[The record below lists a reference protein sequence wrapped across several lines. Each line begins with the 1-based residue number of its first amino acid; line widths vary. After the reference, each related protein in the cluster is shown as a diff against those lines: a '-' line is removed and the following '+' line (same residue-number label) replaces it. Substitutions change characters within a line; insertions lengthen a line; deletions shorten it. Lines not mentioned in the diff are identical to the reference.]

1 MVARSRQRGIFPLS
15 LHQTGQDRSE
25 GLQAV
30 RSSSFP
36 PHIALRMAYP
46 YYAWPRASRLS
57 DTIAQIIYW
66 QVIFGVFNLLNFLCK
81 FVPIGTVPL
90 RLLFGC
96 AIVLRCR
103 QLTCLHTTR
112 SWAALLLHLPV
123 LAQRRLLF
131 RLQVGQSGIP
141 PGSILPP
148 PINRCLRDRLSPSGI
163 LPIRRNGACTRRS
176 AIAKRAGSTSSVSV
190 RPRPLWAPLGYG

>member
-1 MVARSRQRGIFPLS
+1 MGGSDLRPVRGAEHAMVARSRQRGIFPLS

-36 PHIALRMAYP
+36 SHIALRMATYS
-46 YYAWPRASRLS
+46 YDAWPRASRLS

-96 AIVLRCR
+96 AIVLQCR
-103 QLTCLHTTR
+103 QLTCLHTTHTQLGR
-112 SWAALLLHLPV
+112 
-123 LAQRRLLF
+123 
-131 RLQVGQSGIP
+131 
-141 PGSILPP
+141 
-148 PINRCLRDRLSPSGI
+148 PSTSF
-163 LPIRRNGACTRRS
+163 AC
-176 AIAKRAGSTSSVSV
+176 AGSTPSTVSTTSGAI
-190 RPRPLWAPLGYG
+190 RYSARLYPPATDQSLPS

>member
-1 MVARSRQRGIFPLS
+1 VGGSDLRPVRGAEHAMVARSRQRGILPLS

-36 PHIALRMAYP
+36 PHIALRMAYS

-96 AIVLRCR
+96 AIVLQCTDNSLAST
-103 QLTCLHTTR
+103 QLAVGPPFYFICLCWLNAVYCFDYKWGNQVLR
-112 SWAALLLHLPV
+112 PALFSRH
-123 LAQRRLLF
+123 
-131 RLQVGQSGIP
+131 
-141 PGSILPP
+141 
-148 PINRCLRDRLSPSGI
+148 
-163 LPIRRNGACTRRS
+163 
-176 AIAKRAGSTSSVSV
+176 
-190 RPRPLWAPLGYG
+190 